1 MKYKDKIIYMEGII
15 TKVED
20 GAVEID
26 FKGRLGHIKVPLRM
40 LITDYPLKVGQEVGL
55 NMSFL
60 EVLSPEV
67 NEHYLSTLMRNKR
80 DKEVEK

>member
-1 MKYKDKIIYMEGII
+1 MEGVI
-15 TKVED
+15 TDVQD

-26 FKGRLGHIKVPLRM
+26 FKGRLGHIKIPMRM

-60 EVLSPEV
+60 EVLGPEV
-67 NEHYLSTLMRNKR
+67 NQHYLNALEHDKR
-80 DKEVEK
+80 QGGRK

>member
-1 MKYKDKIIYMEGII
+1 MKYGNKIIYMEGVI
-15 TKVED
+15 TDVQD

-40 LITDYPLKVGQEVGL
+40 LISDYPLKVGQEVGL

-60 EVLSPEV
+60 EVLGPEV
-67 NEHYLSTLMRNKR
+67 NQHYLSTLER
-80 DKEVEK
+80 DKKTRR

>member
-1 MKYKDKIIYMEGII
+1 MKYGDKIIYMEGII
-15 TKVED
+15 TNVED
-20 GAVEID
+20 GAVELD

-60 EVLSPEV
+60 EVLGPEV
-67 NEHYLSTLMRNKR
+67 NEHYLSTLERQKK